1 MFYFACLFYVDEPVA
16 QRPSNAHTKT
26 IQRLQKDYPKTT
38 QRLPND
44 HPTTTQRLPNDYKKT
59 IQRPSNDYAKTLL
72 GDRPEYTKR
81 LPIALT
87 GSLSFFNSQN
97 KKSVSYTQTN
107 LLKNC
112 LRKERDSNPRTLAGQ
127 RFSRPPR
134 STTPP
139 SFLCFSSVLSL
150 FLPCIS
156 PISPLF
162 LLCSFGVASGVVRE

>member
-1 MFYFACLFYVDEPVA
+1 MFYFACLSYVDEPAA
-16 QRPSNAHTKT
+16 QRPS
-26 IQRLQKDYPKTT
+26 Q
-38 QRLPND
+38 
-44 HPTTTQRLPNDYKKT
+44 DYKKT

-139 SFLCFSSVLSL
+139 SFLCL
-150 FLPCIS
+150 FFVP
-156 PISPLF
+156 PLF
-162 LLCSFGVASGVVRE
+162 LRCFSYVSPLLFPCYSLVYPMFLRCSFGVASGVVGV